1 MPRIT
6 LRVAP
11 GHRLVFVTLAILSVA
26 ILSIAISLLAKNTP
40 LPGKKYS
47 SPQTWGELPL
57 AFEQNRGQTD
67 ASVDYLARGKGYV
80 VFLTPKAATLSLSGA
95 DSNTANALR
104 MTLVGADQNTAAVA
118 ETELPGRVNYLI
130 GNDPSKWKA
139 NLPEYSRV
147 NYRSV
152 YPGVLLLPRVP
163 GICLRSGGQN

>member
-11 GHRLVFVTLAILSVA
+11 GHRLAFFTLAILSVA

-57 AFEQNRGQTD
+57 VFEQNHGQTD

-80 VFLTPKAATLSLSGA
+80 VFLTPKAATLTLRGA
-95 DSNTANALR
+95 DLKTAHALR
-104 MTLVGADQNTAAVA
+104 MTLVGAEKN
-118 ETELPGRVNYLI
+118 I
-130 GNDPSKWKA
+130 
-139 NLPEYSRV
+139 
-147 NYRSV
+147 
-152 YPGVLLLPRVP
+152 
-163 GICLRSGGQN
+163 